1 MGNLQGSTVI
11 LKLSTSTMVQR
22 TISLLVFCYVVQM
35 SSCQEAEETDTGNFL
50 KKAGKFFNDNK
61 AQVFS
66 LIGLEEG
73 KEDQFLTDL
82 LGKMNID
89 SETITK
95 VTSSFTDQEGVKQLI
110 QTFSN
115 PEKLPELLHQQ
126 TNLDQSSIDG
136 FVQKVKDYIP
146 SSGSHKMLL
155 SFFWMTIFLIFAAKL

>member
-1 MGNLQGSTVI
+1 M
-11 LKLSTSTMVQR
+11 
-22 TISLLVFCYVVQM
+22 
-35 SSCQEAEETDTGNFL
+35 

-73 KEDQFLTDL
+73 KEDQFLSDL

-95 VTSSFTDQEGVKQLI
+95 VTSSFSDQEGVKQLI
-110 QTFSN
+110 QTFSS

-146 SSGSHKMLL
+146 R
-155 SFFWMTIFLIFAAKL
+155 

>member
-1 MGNLQGSTVI
+1 MGSQADCLLGLSIYSISTVI

-35 SSCQEAEETDTGNFL
+35 SSCQEAEETDPGNFL

-73 KEDQFLTDL
+73 KEDQFLSDL

-95 VTSSFTDQEGVKQLI
+95 VTSSFSDQEGVKQLI
-110 QTFSN
+110 QTFR
-115 PEKLPELLHQQ
+115 
-126 TNLDQSSIDG
+126 
-136 FVQKVKDYIP
+136 
-146 SSGSHKMLL
+146 
-155 SFFWMTIFLIFAAKL
+155 